1 MIFLKKS
8 KSQVTHIKMI
18 STQGQIMPRQLQIRY
33 WWESKHKSIFKF
45 QSSNQN
51 ANQEHHPLQPPVK
64 IQGIIISKCTN
75 IFFKIY

>member
-1 MIFLKKS
+1 MIFFLKS

-51 ANQEHHPLQPPVK
+51 AKPRAPPPPTT
-64 IQGIIISKCTN
+64 SKNTRDN
-75 IFFKIY
+75 YK